1 MPDVQKAELNMKE
14 VADAINEAKRRKELG
29 EHCLCPL
36 TVQWC
41 TTKDKLVPS
50 ACRLNMCTYVHA
62 YFVCKLC
69 NMLCTTSTIPI
80 HSYHCQVSLI
90 HCSHKHCLSIPPRH
104 FLQSVCSCPCS
115 TSDSS
120 SLCLSHNLNAV
131 QLSVIL
137 TRPTRH

>member
-50 ACRLNMCTYVHA
+50 ACQLNMCTYVRTCI
-62 YFVCKLC
+62 FC
-69 NMLCTTSTIPI
+69 M
-80 HSYHCQVSLI
+80 
-90 HCSHKHCLSIPPRH
+90 
-104 FLQSVCSCPCS
+104 
-115 TSDSS
+115 
-120 SLCLSHNLNAV
+120 
-131 QLSVIL
+131 
-137 TRPTRH
+137 